1 MNKDNDINIGSIKD
15 DVEKAKELI
24 QKMRNKRVI
33 QVRETWNDDYG
44 YIKALENIVSDYTRQ
59 KQINEEHKKQNAELM
74 KAINTLEKEKGDWI
88 KAYQEEKDK
97 QFDILRNSI
106 NCKR

>member
-1 MNKDNDINIGSIKD
+1 MSNKTSDINVGSIKD

-24 QKMRNKRVI
+24 QKMRDKRVI

-59 KQINEEHKKQNAELM
+59 KQINEEHRKINRRIKRKSKKVRM
-74 KAINTLEKEKGDWI
+74 
-88 KAYQEEKDK
+88 
-97 QFDILRNSI
+97 
-106 NCKR
+106 